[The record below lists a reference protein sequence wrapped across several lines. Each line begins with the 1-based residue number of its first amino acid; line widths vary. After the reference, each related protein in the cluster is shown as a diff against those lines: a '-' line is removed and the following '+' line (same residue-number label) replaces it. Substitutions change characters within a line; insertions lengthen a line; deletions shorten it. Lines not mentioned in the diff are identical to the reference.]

1 MPRLRAVHAG
11 TLVRR
16 KEIIQ
21 AALNCFSELGYT
33 DTGMSDICTRS
44 GASTGSVY
52 HHFKSKEQLAA
63 AVYMDGIREYQAGLI
78 DNLGQNK
85 DARQGIASIIRY
97 HITWV
102 AENPEWAR
110 FLFQKRH
117 ESFLTGTDEEFNTLN
132 KHFAMKIAEWF
143 KRHIE
148 EGSIRRLP
156 WDVLIALL
164 LGPCQEFAR
173 VYLSGKAVT
182 KIDNA
187 VKELSAAAWQA
198 LANTDK

>member
-1 MPRLRAVHAG
+1 
-11 TLVRR
+11 
-16 KEIIQ
+16 
-21 AALNCFSELGYT
+21 
-33 DTGMSDICTRS
+33 
-44 GASTGSVY
+44 
-52 HHFKSKEQLAA
+52 
-63 AVYMDGIREYQAGLI
+63 MDGIREYQAGL
-78 DNLGQNK
+78 LTSLEEYR
-85 DARQGIASIIRY
+85 DAFKGIYSIIRY

-117 ESFLTGTDEEFNTLN
+117 ESFLTGTDEEFETLN
-132 KHFAMKIAEWF
+132 RHFAMKIAEWF

-173 VYLSGKAVT
+173 VYLSGKAIT
-182 KIDNA
+182 KIDSA
-187 VKELSAAAWQA
+187 VQDLSAAAWQA
-198 LANTDK
+198 LANAEK

>member
-11 TLVRR
+11 TIMRR

-21 AALNCFSELGYT
+21 AALNCFSELGFT
-33 DTGMSDICTRS
+33 DTSMSDICARS
-44 GASTGSVY
+44 HASTGSVY

-63 AVYMDGIREYQAGLI
+63 AVYMDGIREYQSGL
-78 DNLGQNK
+78 LK
-85 DARQGIASIIRY
+85 TFEECHDAFRGISSIIRY
-97 HITWV
+97 HVTWV

-117 ESFLTGTDEEFNTLN
+117 ESFLAGTDEEFNALN
-132 KHFAMKIAEWF
+132 RHFSMKISEWF
-143 KRHIE
+143 ARHIE

-156 WDVLIALL
+156 WDVLIAIL

-173 VYLSGKAVT
+173 IYLTGKTTT
-182 KIDNA
+182 KIDKA
-187 VKELSAAAWQA
+187 VRDLSAAAWQA
-198 LANTDK
+198 LAGTK